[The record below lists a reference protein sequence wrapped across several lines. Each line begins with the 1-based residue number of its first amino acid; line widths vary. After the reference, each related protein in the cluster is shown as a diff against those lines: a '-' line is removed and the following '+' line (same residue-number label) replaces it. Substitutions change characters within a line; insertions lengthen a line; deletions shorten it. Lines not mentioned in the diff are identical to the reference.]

1 MPTRRL
7 WFVWCRNAVGK
18 EVLLETRVGLVGLG
32 RIGRNIFRILYKR
45 EDIRV
50 AAISEV
56 ADSFDHWTKRERRR
70 DAVGKVAPP
79 GEGAPGGNTRQERL
93 REVGRRFMGRPM

>member
-1 MPTRRL
+1 MTTT
-7 WFVWCRNAVGK
+7 N
-18 EVLLETRVGLVGLG
+18 EILLFALVGVLAAA
-32 RIGRNIFRILYKR
+32 IGAACGILAYFGGER
-45 EDIRV
+45 GERRRFEGELAPLR